1 MKRIARPY
9 TAWLPAHGGPIKLR
23 PFFYATDTK
32 IDKDHNEACA
42 GIYKQ
47 SYRKLSRIAGYLPNE
62 EALCGH

>member
-1 MKRIARPY
+1 MEDQSS
-9 TAWLPAHGGPIKLR
+9 LGPRLYGTGTKLNE
-23 PFFYATDTK
+23 
-32 IDKDHNEACA
+32 DHNEACA